1 MAMNPGDQPSGSS
14 WRNVG
19 DDDTVTGARKRDR
32 DVTPRVIVAALALLA
47 AATFVLQNGN
57 RVKTT
62 FLFFDGRW
70 PLWLVIV
77 LSMLLGVLLGQAFGL
92 LRRRRKHDDND

>member
-1 MAMNPGDQPSGSS
+1 MATNPGDQPSGGN
-14 WRNVG
+14 WRDIG
-19 DDDTVTGARKRDR
+19 DDDPVTGARKRDR
-32 DVTPRVIVAALALLA
+32 DVTPRMIVAVVALLA

-77 LSMLLGVLLGQAFGL
+77 LSIGLGVLLGQAFGL
-92 LRRRRKHDDND
+92 LRRRRRHDDD

>member
-1 MAMNPGDQPSGSS
+1 MAIDPDDQPSGGG
-14 WRNVG
+14 WRATG
-19 DDDTVTGARKRDR
+19 DDDTVTGARGRDR

-47 AATFVLQNGN
+47 AGAFVLQNGN

-62 FLFFDGRW
+62 FLFFEGRQ

-77 LSMLLGVLLGQAFGL
+77 LSILLGILLGQAFGL
-92 LRRRRKHDDND
+92 LRRRRKSDG